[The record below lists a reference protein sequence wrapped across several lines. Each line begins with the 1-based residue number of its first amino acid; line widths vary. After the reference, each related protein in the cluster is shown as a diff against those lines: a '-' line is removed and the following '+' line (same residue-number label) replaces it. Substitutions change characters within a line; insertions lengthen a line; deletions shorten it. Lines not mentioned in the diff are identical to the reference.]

1 MTDRN
6 LESRNTAATC
16 QTMADVRHEIDRL
29 DRILV
34 ALIAERQ
41 GFMDAAARIKGH
53 RGLVRDEAR
62 IADVIAKVAIS
73 AEAHGLSM
81 SIADPVWRTM
91 MDRCI
96 AYEFTAFDAL
106 ASKAQPTNE
115 D

>member
-1 MTDRN
+1 M
-6 LESRNTAATC
+6 
-16 QTMADVRHEIDRL
+16 
-29 DRILV
+29 
-34 ALIAERQ
+34 
-41 GFMDAAARIKGH
+41 
-53 RGLVRDEAR
+53 
-62 IADVIAKVAIS
+62 IAKVAVS